1 LADYFITV
9 GIDNFQTHDE
19 VYGANLK
26 SASCA
31 TLTPMDESTNE
42 TQSKKKGPPI
52 DLKFLDDGDDFERVI
67 AKLEIFVI
75 KDQSIFTQDYEVNG
89 APAAF
94 KHPD

>member
-1 LADYFITV
+1 
-9 GIDNFQTHDE
+9 

-26 SASCA
+26 SASSA
-31 TLTPMDESTNE
+31 SLAALDESANE
-42 TQSKKKGPPI
+42 TQSKKKGPAI

-75 KDQSIFTQDYEVNG
+75 KDKSIFNTDYEING